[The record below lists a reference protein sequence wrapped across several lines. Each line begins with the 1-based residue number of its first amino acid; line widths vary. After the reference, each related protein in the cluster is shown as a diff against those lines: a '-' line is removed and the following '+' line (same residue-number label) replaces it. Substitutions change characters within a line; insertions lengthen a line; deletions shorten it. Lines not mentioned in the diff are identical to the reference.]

1 MGGLDLSLGILV
13 VSVAR
18 RYDGNSD
25 LPFIFHAMTVH
36 FCS

>member
-25 LPFIFHAMTVH
+25 LPLIFHAMTAH